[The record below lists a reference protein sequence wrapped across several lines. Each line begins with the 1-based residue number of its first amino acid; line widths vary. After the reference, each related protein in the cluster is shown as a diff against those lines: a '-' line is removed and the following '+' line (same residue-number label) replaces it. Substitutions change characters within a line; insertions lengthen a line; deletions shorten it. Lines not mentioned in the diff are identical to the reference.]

1 MLILLPP
8 SEGKS
13 APESGPTLDLGNL
26 SFPELT
32 EARSRVLTALTR
44 LCSGSVTKAATT
56 LGLGPTQHGEVD
68 ANTRLDQEPC
78 APAIEVYTGVLYEAL
93 DAESLTRAA
102 RTRLDQQVAI
112 ASGLWGMLRPSDAIP
127 SYRLSGGV
135 TLPRL
140 GKLSSVWRGHIT
152 GLLAACD
159 DLIVDMRSGTYV
171 ALGPLPDSAA
181 GRAVTI
187 RVLTERKGRRTVVS
201 HHNKAT
207 KGLAARSLAQS
218 RRRATTIDD
227 LMDILSDAGHEV
239 ELSPPARGAVQVLD
253 VILRA

>member
-13 APESGPTLDLGNL
+13 APESGPALDLGAL

-32 EARSRVLTALTR
+32 KTRQEVLAGLIR
-44 LCSGSVTKAATT
+44 MCSGPVAKAAKT
-56 LGLGPTQHGEVD
+56 LGLGPTQHGEVG
-68 ANTRLDQEPC
+68 ANARLDQEPC

-93 DAESLTRAA
+93 DAASLTTAA
-102 RTRLDQQVAI
+102 RRRLDEHVAI
-112 ASGLWGMLRPSDAIP
+112 ASGLWGLLRPSDPIP

-140 GKLSSVWRGHIT
+140 GKLSSVWREQVTALIDDR
-152 GLLAACD
+152 D
-159 DLIVDMRSGTYV
+159 DLVVDMRSGAYV
-171 ALGPLPDSAA
+171 SLGPLPDSAS

-187 RVLTERKGRRTVVS
+187 RVLTERGGKRTVVS

-207 KGLAARSLAQS
+207 KGLIVRSLAQS
-218 RRRATTIDD
+218 RRRVSSVDD
-227 LMDILSDAGHEV
+227 LTDTLADAGHVV
-239 ELSPPARGAVQVLD
+239 ELSAPVRGAVDILD
-253 VILRA
+253 VVLRD